1 MNAGIQ
7 KRVSSC
13 ITERSLP
20 VDQASAHTKS
30 VAMAPCRDKIERD
43 SLEREDTNTQ
53 RFYRLEREIQI
64 TKQET
69 GGEGGAQETLRHP
82 KSWITEL
89 EKLFRLQQKF
99 VKKQAGATTSTIGA
113 YKNTQRLSETE
124 RLVNFC
130 QGKIYYTKI

>member
-1 MNAGIQ
+1 L
-7 KRVSSC
+7 RV
-13 ITERSLP
+13 
-20 VDQASAHTKS
+20 
-30 VAMAPCRDKIERD
+30 
-43 SLEREDTNTQ
+43 
-53 RFYRLEREIQI
+53 IQI

-69 GGEGGAQETLRHP
+69 GGEGGDQETLRHP
-82 KSWITEL
+82 KSSITEL

-130 QGKIYYTKI
+130 QGKNYYTKA